1 MSAPRSRIAL
11 RAALTLLGAAVVSV
25 LVLIGA
31 TELNVAVQG
40 DRVAPWVAFALMVL
54 AVVAGW
60 LTIWAARGSNP
71 LARLA
76 PERRTI
82 DRAPRRVVAA
92 RVLLAFSALL
102 ELLFLMGLPLRS
114 LRWGE
119 LVTAEIIV
127 AQLVAT
133 LYAAITLA
141 HRDPRGRHVAIVLGA
156 WMVSQLLRSTFQ
168 LAAARGNPNAGA
180 APAMSYL
187 LAWLCFGGAI
197 VAALCVLSLRDD
209 WPPRNIAT
217 DAAVVS

>member
-1 MSAPRSRIAL
+1 MSAPRSRLAV
-11 RAALTLLGAAVVSV
+11 RAALTLVGVVAASV
-25 LVLIGA
+25 LALLAA

-40 DRVAPWVAFALMVL
+40 ERVAPWLAFALMVL
-54 AVVAGW
+54 AVVAAW
-60 LTIWAARGSNP
+60 LTIWAAREANP

-76 PERRTI
+76 PGRRTI
-82 DRAPRRVVAA
+82 ARAPRRVVAA

-102 ELLFLMGLPLRS
+102 EVLFLLGLPLRS
-114 LRWGE
+114 LRWRE
-119 LVTAEIIV
+119 LVTAEIIL
-127 AQLVAT
+127 AQLVAA

-141 HRDPRGRHVAIVLGA
+141 HRDPRGRRVAIVLGA

-168 LAAARGNPNAGA
+168 LAVAPGNPNAGA

-187 LAWLCFGGAI
+187 LAWLCFGSAI

-209 WPPRNIAT
+209 WPPRNIAD